1 MTDAKCMSRRHLEW
15 PSQTTIANL
24 KKLKPPTMKI
34 VTMQCLSNDDDI
46 PETPLNEDDDH
57 APETPPNEDA
67 DVAHDRNRFG

>member
-1 MTDAKCMSRRHLEW
+1 MTDAKCMSRRHSEW

-24 KKLKPPTMKI
+24 KKLTPPTMKI
-34 VTMQCLSNDDDI
+34 LTMQCLPDDDI

-67 DVAHDRNRFG
+67 DVAHDGNRFG

>member
-1 MTDAKCMSRRHLEW
+1 MTDAKCTSRRHSEW

-24 KKLKPPTMKI
+24 KKLTTPTMTI
-34 VTMQCLSNDDDI
+34 VTMQCLPDDDDI

-67 DVAHDRNRFG
+67 DVAHDGNRFG